1 MHIPF
6 VGCLVILP
14 CSALEQAV
22 PVVRGALFALS
33 GAPIVIVA
41 VGIVFALAAF
51 LEPLVLIGGMVDDKI
66 HENAQTALVRPV
78 KHLLEHLKIAEVGVN
93 VFVVGYIVAVVC
105 VRRRV
110 QGRKPYAVNVQRGN
124 VVEL

>member
-1 MHIPF
+1 
-6 VGCLVILP
+6 
-14 CSALEQAV
+14 
-22 PVVRGALFALS
+22 
-33 GAPIVIVA
+33 
-41 VGIVFALAAF
+41 
-51 LEPLVLIGGMVDDKI
+51 MVDDKI